1 MNGASIKAALVM
13 VAALA
18 AGASAPLW
26 AQAQAPASSA
36 AAAVAAAAPA
46 DGKALFMKNCAACH
60 QASGK
65 GIPGAFPALAG
76 SKFVTGDHAEVA
88 GVLLKGRGGM
98 PDFSETISD
107 RDLAAILTY
116 VRGEWG
122 NKADALTEDEIHK
135 LRTAL
140 GVAQFGTAEMSNKH

>member
-1 MNGASIKAALVM
+1 MKPVLTTAIMTA
-13 VAALA
+13 AALA
-18 AGASAPLW
+18 ATALLT
-26 AQAQAPASSA
+26 
-36 AAAVAAAAPA
+36 AAPA
-46 DGKALFMKNCAACH
+46 RAQAAGDGKALFMKNCAACH

-107 RDLAAILTY
+107 RDMAAILTY
-116 VRGEWG
+116 VRSDWG
-122 NKADALTEDEIHK
+122 NQADALTEEEIHK
-135 LRTAL
+135 LRTTL